1 MNIFKK
7 IARALTSQ
15 AARENKKYYTS
26 AIIVAAG
33 KSTRTSGNLPKQLV
47 PIKGIPVVVRTMLAF
62 EKCPLINEII
72 VVASH
77 EQIKEYENFRREYG
91 IKKLSAV
98 TVGGETR
105 SDSVEAG
112 FRAVSSKCEFVAIH
126 DGARCL
132 IKPEDIERVVKS
144 AFRYGAAIIA
154 SRSTDTLKKV
164 DEKGVITDT
173 VDRKSVMRAQTPQVF
188 MKEVGIIILSELIDK
203 DPVSLLAGLGA
214 SAAVLMLIFKDTIMG
229 FVSGVQLSANDMLK
243 VGDWIKVPKYD
254 ADGVVTE
261 VTLNTVKVRNWDNT
275 VTTVPPYVLVSDSF
289 QNWNAMRESGGRRIK
304 RSVNIDMSSVKFCT
318 PEMLERFRKISLLKD
333 YIERKEQDL
342 QDYNAAHSI
351 DNTVKVNGRR
361 QTNLGVFRA
370 YLTAYLRSLPYTN
383 QELHCMVRHLQPTDR
398 GIPVEL
404 YFFST
409 VKDWIPY
416 EEIQAD
422 VFDHVLAVIPEFD
435 LRVFQSPSG
444 ADVQRMAWQEKN

>member
-1 MNIFKK
+1 MDTINNDLTNLLQQMGVHQESLGITQRIII
-7 IARALTSQ
+7 IAG
-15 AARENKKYYTS
+15 
-26 AIIVAAG
+26 IIIIAFVADYFCR
-33 KSTRTSGNLPKQLV
+33 K
-47 PIKGIPVVVRTMLAF
+47 
-62 EKCPLINEII
+62 I
-72 VVASH
+72 VVPT
-77 EQIKEYENFRREYG
+77 
-91 IKKLSAV
+91 IKKLTARTQATWDDYLFNDAV
-98 TVGGETR
+98 LDNMCHLIPPIILYVLLPFAFPHEPVTLTFILKLCWVYIT
-105 SDSVEAG
+105 
-112 FRAVSSKCEFVAIH
+112 AVAMKLICSFLTSLYTISSEHEK
-126 DGARCL
+126 
-132 IKPEDIERVVKS
+132 
-144 AFRYGAAIIA
+144 
-154 SRSTDTLKKV
+154 LKNHPL
-164 DEKGVITDT
+164 KGVYQMIKLI
-173 VDRKSVMRAQTPQVF
+173 VIC
-188 MKEVGIIILSELIDK
+188 VGVIIIISTLIDK
-203 DPVSLLAGLGA
+203 DPVNILTGLGA
-214 SAAVLMLIFKDTIMG
+214 SAAILMLVFKDTIMG
-229 FVSGVQLSANDMLK
+229 LVAGVQLSANDMLRP
-243 VGDWIKVPKYD
+243 GDWITMPKYG
-254 ADGVVTE
+254 ADGTVIE
-261 VTLNTVKVRNWDNT
+261 VTLTTVKVRNWDNT
-275 VTTVPPYVLVSDSF
+275 ITTVPPYALVSDSF

-342 QDYNAAHSI
+342 QDYNAVHSI
-351 DNTVKVNGRR
+351 DDTVKVNGRR

>member
-1 MNIFKK
+1 MMEIDLQGWLTSVL
-7 IARALTSQ
+7 ASWGLVSVADALTHGVML
-15 AARENKKYYTS
+15 ALL
-26 AIIVAAG
+26 VAAAFLADAVCRCFLL
-33 KSTRTSGNLPKQLV
+33 KAVAHLVKRTKATWDDVVFDHKVMVRLSRMV
-47 PIKGIPVVVRTMLAF
+47 VPVVIYCFVPVVFADTNGSTVDFVRRISFVFIVLAF
-62 EKCPLINEII
+62 LAFVHAFLRAVYSVYSDKEAFCDRPLKSLLQTLQ
-72 VVASH
+72 VVAW
-77 EQIKEYENFRREYG
+77 F
-91 IKKLSAV
+91 
-98 TVGGETR
+98 VG
-105 SDSVEAG
+105 
-112 FRAVSSKCEFVAIH
+112 
-126 DGARCL
+126 
-132 IKPEDIERVVKS
+132 
-144 AFRYGAAIIA
+144 
-154 SRSTDTLKKV
+154 
-164 DEKGVITDT
+164 
-173 VDRKSVMRAQTPQVF
+173 
-188 MKEVGIIILSELIDK
+188 GIIILSELIDK

>member
-1 MNIFKK
+1 MMEIDLQGW
-7 IARALTSQ
+7 LTSVL
-15 AARENKKYYTS
+15 ASCGLVSVAD
-26 AIIVAAG
+26 ALAHGVMLALLVAAAFLADAVCRCFLL
-33 KSTRTSGNLPKQLV
+33 KAVAHLVKRTKATWDDVVFDHKVMVRLSRMV
-47 PIKGIPVVVRTMLAF
+47 VPVVIYCFVPVVFADTNGSTVDFVRRISFVFIVLAF
-62 EKCPLINEII
+62 LAFVHAFLRAVYSVYSDKEAFRDRPLKSLLQTLQ
-72 VVASH
+72 VVAW
-77 EQIKEYENFRREYG
+77 F
-91 IKKLSAV
+91 
-98 TVGGETR
+98 VG
-105 SDSVEAG
+105 
-112 FRAVSSKCEFVAIH
+112 
-126 DGARCL
+126 
-132 IKPEDIERVVKS
+132 
-144 AFRYGAAIIA
+144 
-154 SRSTDTLKKV
+154 
-164 DEKGVITDT
+164 
-173 VDRKSVMRAQTPQVF
+173 
-188 MKEVGIIILSELIDK
+188 GIIILSELIDK

-243 VGDWIKVPKYD
+243 VGDWI
-254 ADGVVTE
+254 
-261 VTLNTVKVRNWDNT
+261 
-275 VTTVPPYVLVSDSF
+275 
-289 QNWNAMRESGGRRIK
+289 SGGRRIK

-318 PEMLERFRKISLLKD
+318 PEMLERFRKISLLRD

-342 QDYNAAHSI
+342 QDYNAVHSI
-351 DNTVKVNGRR
+351 DDTVKVNGRR